1 MYCPASDKFVQPTF
15 FGTSL
20 MNSLDPTNRYI
31 LLGNKIDW
39 NDLIDKV
46 SAYFPSNVG
55 RPTEPLR
62 LMVGLNMV
70 KYIENLSD
78 NRVLQ
83 YYLENPY
90 VQLFCGAVELQ
101 VETPCTDVTLSN
113 FRNKIGEDGCNLLLE
128 ASVNIHDL
136 GPERED
142 VTKVILDTSAQCKNI
157 AYPKDIDLL
166 VKTAHGCVKIAKE
179 YNIPLRNTYNN
190 QISQC
195 LKTVRF
201 EKSTK
206 AEKKKEIRKAKKRI
220 FTMTYALY
228 RDLLRKMTP
237 EQQLA
242 KQDKL
247 DIFKKVIEQSNIN
260 KTPVDLLREECN
272 LVLDEIGKCV
282 KVCDDTGISIT
293 DRTRD
298 KINNLT
304 DELGKATGR
313 GLEKTLRNIL
323 ASLKS
328 IANRLVKRIQKYLDD
343 NGITDITD
351 ELKSE
356 LIRIKDSLA
365 ATIKDNRIYSL
376 HEPHVRCIT
385 KGKAGVE
392 HEYGS
397 KVSIALTKK
406 SAIIVGACNFA
417 GNTHDSNTVA
427 GTIDNVEESTGIRPE
442 EVWADR
448 GYRGAQ
454 DKNPDIAV
462 HIPSNPTADMTKEE
476 KKQAREDFGRR
487 SSIEPVIGHVKNDFR
502 LRRNYLKGEI
512 GDSIN
517 LLLACAAFNL
527 KKWMNLRAKEAEE
540 AKNQAKKSNS

>member
-1 MYCPASDKFVQPTF
+1 M
-15 FGTSL
+15 
-20 MNSLDPTNRYI
+20 
-31 LLGNKIDW
+31 
-39 NDLIDKV
+39 
-46 SAYFPSNVG
+46 
-55 RPTEPLR
+55 
-62 LMVGLNMV
+62 
-70 KYIENLSD
+70 
-78 NRVLQ
+78 
-83 YYLENPY
+83 
-90 VQLFCGAVELQ
+90 
-101 VETPCTDVTLSN
+101 
-113 FRNKIGEDGCNLLLE
+113 
-128 ASVNIHDL
+128 
-136 GPERED
+136 
-142 VTKVILDTSAQCKNI
+142 
-157 AYPKDIDLL
+157 
-166 VKTAHGCVKIAKE
+166 VKIAKE
-179 YNIPLRNTYNN
+179 CNIQLKNTYKN

-195 LKTVRF
+195 LKTIRF

-220 FTMTYALY
+220 FTIAYALY
-228 RDLLRKMTP
+228 REILRKMSQ

-242 KQDKL
+242 VQDTL
-247 DIFKKVIEQSNIN
+247 DIFKKVIEQSHIN

-272 LVLDEIGKCV
+272 VVLDEIHKCTNA
-282 KVCDDTGISIT
+282 CDDAGIGIT
-293 DRTRD
+293 KKTKD
-298 KINNLT
+298 KIDNLT

-313 GLEKTLRNIL
+313 GLENQLRTIL

-343 NGITDITD
+343 NDITD
-351 ELKSE
+351 TTNELKSE

-365 ATIKDNRIYSL
+365 TTIKDNRIYSI

-406 SAIIVGACNFA
+406 SAIILGADDLP
-417 GNTHDSNTVA
+417 GNTHDSKTVS
-427 GTIDNVEESTGIRPE
+427 GTIDNVEQNTGIRPKE
-442 EVWADR
+442 AWVDR

-454 DKNPDIAV
+454 DKNPDIIV

-476 KKQAREDFGRR
+476 KDQARDDFGRR

-517 LLLACAAFNL
+517 LLLACTAFNL

-540 AKNQAKKSNS
+540 AKKQAKKSNG

>member
-1 MYCPASDKFVQPTF
+1 
-15 FGTSL
+15 
-20 MNSLDPTNRYI
+20 
-31 LLGNKIDW
+31 
-39 NDLIDKV
+39 
-46 SAYFPSNVG
+46 
-55 RPTEPLR
+55 
-62 LMVGLNMV
+62 
-70 KYIENLSD
+70 
-78 NRVLQ
+78 
-83 YYLENPY
+83 
-90 VQLFCGAVELQ
+90 
-101 VETPCTDVTLSN
+101 
-113 FRNKIGEDGCNLLLE
+113 
-128 ASVNIHDL
+128 
-136 GPERED
+136 
-142 VTKVILDTSAQCKNI
+142 
-157 AYPKDIDLL
+157 
-166 VKTAHGCVKIAKE
+166 
-179 YNIPLRNTYNN
+179 
-190 QISQC
+190 
-195 LKTVRF
+195 
-201 EKSTK
+201 
-206 AEKKKEIRKAKKRI
+206 
-220 FTMTYALY
+220 MTYALY

-454 DKNPDIAV
+454 DKNPDITV